1 MIMNQLAESLSNS
14 LDNQCKKALAFTE
27 DNDYANAGA
36 ILNEWTI
43 PPKNGCLLT
52 HFMAKSLDTVE
63 EQLLYVS
70 FKNDTITYGTLSFVP
85 ATQLPTDNI

>member
-1 MIMNQLAESLSNS
+1 MQELAESLSNS
-14 LDNQCKKALAFTE
+14 LDNQCKKALTFT
-27 DNDYANAGA
+27 DNGDYVNAGA

-63 EQLLYVS
+63 ESLLYVS
-70 FKNDTITYGTLSFVP
+70 FKDDTITYGTLSFVP
-85 ATQLPTDNI
+85 ASQLPTDNI